1 MSDFLVGFVMS
12 CRGAFSKRAAFSW
25 FVVVFT
31 ALVFRSDWLGVT
43 SLIRAAEVHPSHYQS
58 LLHFF
63 RAASWNGER
72 LLCLA
77 IAWMAGHGLMVE
89 KSGRIVLIGD
99 ETKTPKEGRRMPNV
113 KTLRQTS
120 ETSSKPSYFR
130 GHEWSVIGVVIGVG
144 GKLFCAPAWARV
156 SDSGGKSKAKD
167 GSDGSRKKRKGDAD
181 AEDEEEGRTAQIV
194 KEAAQLARR
203 LGRMAFLLLDA
214 FYANGLVFK
223 EAGKSGGVV
232 VVVTRAKGNCVA
244 HTQATPPAKRGRGR
258 PRKYG
263 MAMKIKALYE
273 SEASLFQKV
282 KANIYGRT
290 ENVRIHSKV
299 LHWKPAGG
307 LVLFVLAE
315 TSKGRITVMC
325 SDVST
330 SPVEALEL
338 YCHRSLVEVMFD
350 SLKNLLGVMT
360 YRFWSMGLEP
370 QTRRPARN
378 TPGRTSEN
386 PAATAKTLAAISNF
400 VHIGMATLVF
410 LQALACKF
418 GPDVTAEANYWLR
431 TPSGQV
437 PSELISKIAAGNII
451 RRLLCGLATNPIAQ
465 IIRDKRKAPKSHE
478 KMEDA
483 A

>member
-12 CRGAFSKRAAFSW
+12 CRGAFSRRAAFSW
-25 FVVVFT
+25 FVIVFV
-31 ALVFRSDWLGVT
+31 ALILRSDWLGVT
-43 SLIRAAEVHPSHYQS
+43 SLIRAVGVDPSHYQS

-63 RAASWNGER
+63 HAASWNGER
-72 LLCLA
+72 LLSLT
-77 IAWMAGHGLMVE
+77 IAWMARHGLMVE
-89 KSGRIVLIGD
+89 RSGRIVLIGD

-130 GHEWSVIGVVIGVG
+130 GHEWSVIGVMIGFA
-144 GKLFCAPAWARV
+144 GKFFCAPAWARV
-156 SDSGGKSKAKD
+156 SDSCGKANAKD
-167 GSDGSRKKRKGDAD
+167 AAEGSRKKKKDVAD
-181 AEDEEEGRTAQIV
+181 AKEDGRTAEIV
-194 KEAAQLARR
+194 KEAVQLARR
-203 LGRMAFLLLDA
+203 LMRMAFLVLDA
-214 FYANGLVFK
+214 FYATGPVFK
-223 EAGKSGGVV
+223 EAWNSGGIV

-244 HTQATPPAKRGRGR
+244 HTQPTPPAKRGRGR

-263 MAMKIKALYE
+263 DAIKIKELYE
-273 SEASLFQKV
+273 SEAAMFQEF
-282 KANIYGRT
+282 KAKIYGRT
-290 ENVRIHSKV
+290 ENVRLLPKI

-315 TSKGRITVMC
+315 TSRGRITVMC
-325 SDVST
+325 SSVST

-350 SLKNLLGVMT
+350 SLKNLLGVMK
-360 YRFWSMGLEP
+360 YRFWSAGLEP

-378 TPGRTSEN
+378 TPGRPSEN

-418 GPDVTAEANYWLR
+418 GPDVTAEADYWLR
-431 TPSGQV
+431 TPSCQV

-451 RRLLCGLATNPIAQ
+451 RRLLCDLGTNPIAT
-465 IIRDKRKAPKSHE
+465 IIRAKRKALEFPK